1 MHRAPGQEPLI
12 SEKVKQSGMVK
23 ANVITGSAKSK
34 RGKRKWILW
43 PQEKTLLTLLTTS
56 SPLFFFVTTSI
67 LNVCVRVTSELF
79 KAFLSQ
85 QIMVY

>member
-1 MHRAPGQEPLI
+1 MHRAPGKEPLI
-12 SEKVKQSGMVK
+12 SEKAKQTGMVK

-43 PQEKTLLTLLTTS
+43 PQKKTLLTLLTTS
-56 SPLFFFVTTSI
+56 SLLFFVTASI
-67 LNVCVRVTSELF
+67 LNVRVHVTSELF

-85 QIMVY
+85 PIMVY